1 MEVPEAETGSRHHH
15 DDHSTRHHH
24 NCACDDDNCSRHHHH
39 GACDDD
45 NHDPA
50 THYDD
55 RFIITE
61 PIDSGWGCTPDGS

>member
-24 NCACDDDNCSRHHHH
+24 NCACDDDN
-39 GACDDD
+39 
-45 NHDPA
+45 HDPA
-50 THYDD
+50 THYDH

-61 PIDSGWGCTPDGS
+61 PIDSGWGCTPNGS